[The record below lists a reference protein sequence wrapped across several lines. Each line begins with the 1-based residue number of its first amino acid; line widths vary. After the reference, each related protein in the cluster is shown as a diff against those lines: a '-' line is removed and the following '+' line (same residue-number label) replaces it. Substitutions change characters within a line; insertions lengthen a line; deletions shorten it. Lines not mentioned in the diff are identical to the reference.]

1 MKNLTTCIKIGVG
14 IKCRHCKSEKCI
26 KDGRSSNS
34 KQRYK
39 CKICDKRF
47 INHYSYNAY
56 KHNLNQQIIT
66 LTKEGLGIRS
76 TARVLKVST
85 TTLLRRIISIAKS
98 IQLPSIPFRKEYEV
112 DELRTYVNSKN
123 KLIWIVCALERTSK
137 KIISFNIGRRTNQ
150 TLNKV
155 IKSLHLSQAKKIFTD
170 RLKNYKYLIEKG
182 IHETTRFG
190 TNSIERKNL
199 DLRIHLKR
207 LNRKTICFSK
217 SSIMLSSILKIY
229 FWG

>member
-1 MKNLTTCIKIGVG
+1 MKNLTKCIRISDGRICLYCNG
-14 IKCRHCKSEKCI
+14 SQIIKNGKTKNGKQQFHCKDC
-26 KDGRSSNS
+26 
-34 KQRYK
+34 
-39 CKICDKRF
+39 CKRF
-47 INHYSYNAY
+47 IDSYTYHGCQINI
-56 KHNLNQQIIT
+56 NQQII
-66 LTKEGLGIRS
+66 LFTKEGLGIRG
-76 TARVLKVST
+76 TARILKIST
-85 TTLLRRIISIAKS
+85 TTLLKRIISIAKS
-98 IQLPSIPFRKEYEV
+98 IQPPSIPFRKEYEV
-112 DELRTYVNSKN
+112 DELRTYVKSKN
-123 KLIWIVCALERTSK
+123 KLIWIVCALERKSK
-137 KIISFNIGRRTNQ
+137 KIISFNIGKRTNQ

-155 IKSLHLSQAKKIFTD
+155 VQSLHLSQAKKIFTD

-217 SSIMLSSILKIY
+217 STIMLSSILKIY